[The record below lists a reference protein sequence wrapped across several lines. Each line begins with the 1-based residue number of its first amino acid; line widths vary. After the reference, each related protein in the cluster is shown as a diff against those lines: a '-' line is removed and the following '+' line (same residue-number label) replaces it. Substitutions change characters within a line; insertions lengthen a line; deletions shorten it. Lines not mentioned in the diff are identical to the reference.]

1 VLDSQDYQAALQ
13 KAKNRDSAV
22 VSFVLDRHGH
32 VGQVKMERPTGSEAL
47 DRRAMRIVSSRQY
60 PPFPDTAWPGKIIR
74 PFTAA
79 FSFR

>member
-1 VLDSQDYQAALQ
+1 MLDSQDYQIALQ
-13 KAKNRDSAV
+13 KAKSHDAT
-22 VSFVLDRHGH
+22 VSFILDRHGH
-32 VGQVKMERPTGSEAL
+32 VSQVKMERPTGSDAL

-74 PFTAA
+74 PFTAT